1 MRTLVGR
8 QIIALLLIAGA
19 CHAQAEIVVIK
30 KAKAQGRTPA
40 AQVQEPEV
48 SQILP
53 FKNWKEQKIVEA
65 QNQVARL
72 GNRLVL
78 LKAGKIKPEDLVSD
92 TDHLSAATGSPT
104 ESATALNSRA
114 QKVDRDVQ
122 ARLERELGQAQKS
135 VEFAKDLTF
144 QEYVMGYLSQFA
156 DQPDALNEISSRL
169 SKDEMNELIKTLLRS
184 NQNTLESTEKSQRL
198 KGAIGKLEASAN
210 SL

>member
-8 QIIALLLIAGA
+8 QILTLSLILAA
-19 CHAQAEIVVIK
+19 SHAQAEIVVVK
-30 KAKAQGRTPA
+30 KGKAHMRAPA
-40 AQVQEPEV
+40 TQLHEPEAPK
-48 SQILP
+48 ILP
-53 FKNWKEQKIVEA
+53 FKNWKDQKVVEA

-78 LKAGKIKPEDLVSD
+78 LKAGKIKGEELALDMQTQSEDEAP
-92 TDHLSAATGSPT
+92 AAM
-104 ESATALNSRA
+104 NSRT

-156 DQPDALNEISSRL
+156 DQPEVLSEISTRL
-169 SKDEMNELIKTLLRS
+169 TKEEMNELIKTLLRT
-184 NQNTLESTEKSQRL
+184 NQNSVESTEKSQRP
-198 KGAIGKLEASAN
+198 KGAIGKLEASA
-210 SL
+210 SAL